1 MISLLVLYAFIGFV
15 EWALALTRTIYT
27 IKHNMLVVPITVV
40 LETFVAMLVF
50 KNFILTG
57 NWMIAASYSVGSA
70 LGSLVPMIYTAR
82 KSKQVEEQ

>member
-27 IKHNMLVVPITVV
+27 IKRNMIVVPITVV
-40 LETFVAMLVF
+40 LETFVAMMVF

-57 NWMIAASYSVGSA
+57 NWMIAVSYSMGSA

-82 KSKQVEEQ
+82 KVEEDNG